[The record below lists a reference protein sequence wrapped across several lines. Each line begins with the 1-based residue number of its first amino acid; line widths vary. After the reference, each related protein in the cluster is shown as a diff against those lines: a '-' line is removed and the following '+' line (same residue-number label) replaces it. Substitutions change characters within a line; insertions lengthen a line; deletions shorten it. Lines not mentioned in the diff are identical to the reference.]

1 MVDCLRNHQFG
12 CRHYSK
18 RSRTD
23 KHLDLYTTDPHHKH
37 VQFAGVVSDGHRS
50 RRSHGRHS
58 RSHAQSS
65 LLSVGYRSGHNQQP
79 EVRRCGVYTDVIR
92 SCRGVPNDS
101 SYRANPCPKKVALV
115 CSTPV
120 VSVSSAHPIDAS
132 NDDKS

>member
-18 RSRTD
+18 SSRTD

-37 VQFAGVVSDGHRS
+37 VQFPGAVSDCHRS

-65 LLSVGYRSGHNQQP
+65 LLSVGDRSGHNQQP
-79 EVRRCGVYTDVIR
+79 EVRRCGVYTDVIC
-92 SCRGVPNDS
+92 SCRVCRTTVVTARTHVLKGRSRVLDPRRTS
-101 SYRANPCPKKVALV
+101 VIRASDRCLQ
-115 CSTPV
+115 
-120 VSVSSAHPIDAS
+120 
-132 NDDKS
+132 